1 VLSTQVLQEFYVN
14 ATRKLKKPLA
24 RQETRSVVE
33 TYSAWC
39 VDGVTPADVSSAFQI
54 EDRARIGF
62 WDALILAVAI
72 RSGARRVLS
81 EDLNAGQTIAGLTIH
96 NPFAG

>member
-1 VLSTQVLQEFYVN
+1 MLSTQVLQEFYVN